1 MKLKV
6 NFRYFCAG
14 LIMPLLLLASAAC
27 RSQQAV
33 TEAPVEKVSVPDL
46 IAQADKLYAQRED
59 LARLR
64 EGLAVLRRART
75 AEPSNYEV
83 VWRIAQYDYYLGS
96 HTKDREERNRAFEE
110 GIEAGKVAVQL
121 QDGKPEGHFWLGA
134 NHGGVAQTSLLGGLA
149 AIDDIRE
156 QMNAVLRTDE
166 TYQSGSAY
174 MVLGQVE
181 LEAGRMMGDPEM
193 AVEYLEK
200 GLKIGPNNPLLR
212 LRLAQAYARV
222 NRRDDA
228 RKQLDAILKLT
239 PDPNYLPE
247 HKEASDE
254 ARKMLDRGV

>member
-1 MKLKV
+1 V
-6 NFRYFCAG
+6 
-14 LIMPLLLLASAAC
+14 PLLLLLTAGC

-33 TEAPVEKVSVPDL
+33 TEAPVERVSIPDL

-59 LARLR
+59 LARVR

-75 AEPSNYEV
+75 AESSNYDV
-83 VWRIAQYDYYLGS
+83 LWRIARYDYYLGA
-96 HTKDREERNRAFEE
+96 HTRDKEERNRAFDE
-110 GIEAGKVAVQL
+110 GIEAGKLAVQL

-134 NHGGVAQTSLLGGLA
+134 NHGGVAQASVLGGLA

-166 TYQSGSAY
+166 SYQSGSAY

-200 GLKIGPNNPLLR
+200 GLKFGPNNALLR
-212 LRLAQAYARV
+212 LRLAQAYVRV

-247 HKEASDE
+247 HKEATDE

>member
-6 NFRYFCAG
+6 HLRLFCVG
-14 LIMPLLLLASAAC
+14 LTAALLALVISGC
-27 RSQQAV
+27 RTQQAV
-33 TEAPVEKVSVPDL
+33 TEAPVEKVSVPNL

-64 EGLAVLRRART
+64 EGLSILRRART
-75 AEPSNYEV
+75 AESGNYDV
-83 VWRIAQYDYYLGS
+83 LWRIGQYDYYLGA
-96 HTKDREERNRAFEE
+96 HTQDKEERDRAFNE
-110 GIEAGKVAVQL
+110 GIEAGKIAVQL

-134 NHGGVAQTSLLGGLA
+134 NYGGVAQTSLLGGLA

-166 TYQSGSAY
+166 GYQSASAY

-181 LEAGRMMGDPEM
+181 LEAGRMMGDPET

-200 GLKIGPNNPLLR
+200 GLKLAPNNALLR

-239 PDPNYLPE
+239 PEPNYLPE
-247 HKEASDE
+247 HKEATDE

>member
-14 LIMPLLLLASAAC
+14 LIMPLMLLASAAC

-75 AEPSNYEV
+75 AEPSNYDV

-96 HTKDREERNRAFEE
+96 HTKDREERNKAFEE

-222 NRRDDA
+222 NRRDEA